1 MLPVLSSPPAACS
14 GCAGWVCSSWRT
26 AAARSHS
33 CLSSPVRQNR
43 GNIQHSTTVL
53 TAPPTGPPLL
63 TAPTF
68 FTILLLSRPYMRS
81 SEPQF
86 FTWGW
91 SICRIFWDASC
102 LPTLLFLPVGE
113 RPTAGSDYSTGR
125 WYTHTMRPMKNRR
138 HLHQPL
144 TVCFPH
150 VITYS
155 LFWFFPGITSNC
167 MLVSPIPWFL
177 QWNQTRTSVPG
188 EVTSTPVC
196 VCVCAAA
203 HLLRHS
209 WRI

>member
-102 LPTLLFLPVGE
+102 LPTLLFLPVG
-113 RPTAGSDYSTGR
+113 SDRQRGQTIVQVDG
-125 WYTHTMRPMKNRR
+125 THTHHVTNEEPPSLTPASHGVFPTRHHVLALLVLPGDHLKLYAGVSHPM
-138 HLHQPL
+138 
-144 TVCFPH
+144 
-150 VITYS
+150 
-155 LFWFFPGITSNC
+155 
-167 MLVSPIPWFL
+167 VSAVESD
-177 QWNQTRTSVPG
+177 QDVSTR
-188 EVTSTPVC
+188 
-196 VCVCAAA
+196 
-203 HLLRHS
+203 
-209 WRI
+209 